1 MKIETI
7 LDNMILSKL
16 NFLKVAF
23 ILWLCGENVLV
34 LGRYMIKKF
43 SAMLSIA
50 LKQLVKKKKLEKK
63 CGKKVTDESR

>member
-50 LKQLVKKKKLEKK
+50 LKQLVKKKSWRRNVAKK
-63 CGKKVTDESR
+63 